1 MVWGGG
7 VIDHS
12 GKDRRRARQ
21 ARARARDQ
29 HGAVAVEFA
38 LVLPLLVAL
47 LLGVTT
53 TGLSYTRAIG
63 VSNAV
68 REGARFGATA
78 DSTAVSWANDTIN
91 RVRATE
97 LDFGTTSP
105 PATGICVQ
113 LWRKTGAGTG
123 VQLAGACDAG
133 AVSPAPT
140 LATLNQPQYAVPSS
154 VPDNA
159 CVVRV
164 LAGRNFTINIALV
177 PAWTRVS
184 AAYSMAR
191 YERSDKV
198 PACVT

>member
-1 MVWGGG
+1 M
-7 VIDHS
+7 
-12 GKDRRRARQ
+12 
-21 ARARARDQ
+21 
-29 HGAVAVEFA
+29 AVEFA
-38 LVLPLLVAL
+38 LVLPLLVML

-53 TGLSYTRAIG
+53 TGLSYSRAIG
-63 VSNAV
+63 VTNAV

-78 DSTAVSWANDTIN
+78 DSMAASWANDAVN

-97 LDFGTTSP
+97 FDFGTTSP
-105 PATGICVQ
+105 PATGVCVQ

-123 VQLAGACDAG
+123 IQLAGGCDAG
-133 AVSPAPT
+133 AVTPAPT
-140 LATLNQPQYAVPSS
+140 LASLDLPQYAVPNT
-154 VPDNA
+154 VPDGA

-164 LAGRNFTINIALV
+164 LAARNFTINIAVV
-177 PAWTRVS
+177 PAWTGVN